1 MVLLRPSPGR
11 RRPYEVTKPIT
22 QRSAGMDHD
31 ERVNYS
37 EWLLMW
43 PVLMLALHVGTSGCS
58 GADAAGK
65 PCGGNIRNPPTCP
78 AGYTCVPA
86 QEGGPAFGDVG
97 GVCRRNDPDGVTGAG
112 GASGGAA
119 AGGAAGAGGAA

>member
-1 MVLLRPSPGR
+1 
-11 RRPYEVTKPIT
+11 
-22 QRSAGMDHD
+22 MDHH
-31 ERVNYS
+31 ERVNS
-37 EWLLMW
+37 EWLLVW
-43 PVLMLALHVGTSGCS
+43 PVLMLALLVGASGCS

-97 GVCRRNDPDGVTGAG
+97 GVCRRNDP
-112 GASGGAA
+112 
-119 AGGAAGAGGAA
+119 GGAAGAGGSEVSCPTGQTACSDTCSDPVTDA